1 MNYIQKFKTIYRR
14 KSLAA
19 IVQWARP
26 VRWSVLLISF
36 LAVISSLFSLG
47 ITLDTK
53 SLIDAATSGNRSSL
67 WLYAA
72 VLVGLMAATRLSSVL
87 SSYVNTKA
95 TAVLQKHLQSLVTEE
110 ILDKEY
116 ASLKGYHSGELT
128 NRVFSDVSV
137 VKNGIMSMLPVFLR
151 TVVSFV
157 GAAVILVIW
166 DWRFIPLLLLGAGIG
181 AVITVAFREPMK
193 TRHKRMQAAE
203 DALHAS
209 TQETLENIRVVK
221 ASVSEKRALTEMNG
235 ARERLATEQIR
246 NGKLS
251 ILLNQGMGVMFDAS
265 WLLCQIWGCVK
276 IFRGTF
282 TYGSLAALIQLMG
295 RIQSPISSAMN
306 LISQAYGVLAS
317 TERLLD
323 LIDLPDEDPGT
334 ELSSFDR
341 IRLENISFRYDD
353 GKDDVLLNVNT
364 TIQRGDFVALTGIS
378 GGGKTSL
385 FQLLLAIYK
394 PVEGRVVFVN
404 GEQEVPACRGTRS
417 LFAYVPQGNT
427 LFSGTLRDNLLR
439 FRPDATEEELNRAI
453 LAACLEELASE
464 VGLDARLG
472 ERGIGL
478 SEGQAQRVAVARALL
493 SNAPILLLDEA
504 TSAMDEQTEARMLDN
519 IDKMRDKTVII
530 VTHRRA
536 ALTICDYELHI
547 EEGHMTRV

>member
-1 MNYIQKFKTIYRR
+1 MNYIQKFKTIFRR

-36 LAVISSLFSLG
+36 LAVISSLLSLG

-67 WLYAA
+67 WLYAS

-116 ASLKGYHSGELT
+116 AFLKGYHSGELT

-137 VKNGIMSMLPVFLR
+137 VKNGIMSMLPVLLR

-181 AVITVAFREPMK
+181 ALITVAFREPMK
-193 TRHKRMQAAE
+193 ARHKRMQAAE

-353 GKDDVLLNVNT
+353 GKDDVLLDVNT

-394 PVEGRVVFVN
+394 PVEGRVK
-404 GEQEVPACRGTRS
+404 RGTGGSGLPGHPFS
-417 LFAYVPQGNT
+417 LRVCAAGEHP
-427 LFSGTLRDNLLR
+427 LFRD
-439 FRPDATEEELNRAI
+439 
-453 LAACLEELASE
+453 
-464 VGLDARLG
+464 
-472 ERGIGL
+472 
-478 SEGQAQRVAVARALL
+478 
-493 SNAPILLLDEA
+493 AP
-504 TSAMDEQTEARMLDN
+504 
-519 IDKMRDKTVII
+519 
-530 VTHRRA
+530 
-536 ALTICDYELHI
+536 
-547 EEGHMTRV
+547 G